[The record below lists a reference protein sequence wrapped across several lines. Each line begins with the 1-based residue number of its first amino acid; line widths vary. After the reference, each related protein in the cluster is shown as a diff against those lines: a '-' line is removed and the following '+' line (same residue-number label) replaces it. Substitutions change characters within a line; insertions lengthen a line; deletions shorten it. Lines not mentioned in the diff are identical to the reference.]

1 MAFRSSL
8 DVLLRVRRGL
18 ERQQELVLQEA
29 NRQVAAREGQLHSI
43 RIQIAANAQRELL
56 QLQSG
61 LSAAEL
67 HFDLLCRSAL
77 QARGHAVE
85 TELLKAQALQQSRAR
100 SWRLARQQREVLE
113 TLRQRQLQAYRQQA
127 TRQEQ
132 RRLDDLF
139 LLRRAYLSR
148 G

>member
-29 NRQVAAREGQLHSI
+29 NRQVAAREGQLDAI

-67 HFDLLCRSAL
+67 HFALLCRSTL
-77 QARGHAVE
+77 QARSHAVE

-113 TLRQRQLQAYRQQA
+113 TLRQRQLQAYGQQA